1 MLEEANNIVKKQKD
15 ECNLEES
22 AQIWLNEAEQL
33 RELVESDKKANED
46 DKTRTIKLAQ
56 ESNAQVDHTI
66 FLNSGKLGNV

>member
-1 MLEEANNIVKKQKD
+1 MLEETNNIVKKQKD

-22 AQIWLNEAEQL
+22 AQIWLSEAEQL

>member
-22 AQIWLNEAEQL
+22 AQIWLSEAEQL